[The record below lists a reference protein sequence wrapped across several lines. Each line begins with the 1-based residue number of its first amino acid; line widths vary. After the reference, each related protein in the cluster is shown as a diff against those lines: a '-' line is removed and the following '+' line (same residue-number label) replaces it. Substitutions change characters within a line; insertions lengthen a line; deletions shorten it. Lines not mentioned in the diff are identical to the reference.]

1 MCSGRWRTRAA
12 TTRGCPMSWDASPGA
27 GFTSGTPWLDL
38 HPLSGSVNAAAQV
51 DDPNSVFSHYRRL
64 IALRHAEPC
73 VAHGTFRM
81 LLADHEQLYC
91 FERSFGDTRLLV
103 VANLSSAAE
112 VVPDL
117 SELAAWSSAEPLIAS
132 VSGSSPAPADPLA
145 PWESRVFC
153 LA

>member
-1 MCSGRWRTRAA
+1 MGRFARRRLHHRYALA
-12 TTRGCPMSWDASPGA
+12 RP
-27 GFTSGTPWLDL
+27 
-38 HPLSGSVNAAAQV
+38 HPLAGSVNAAAQV

-64 IALRHAEPC
+64 IALRHVEPC
-73 VAHGTFRM
+73 VVHGTFRM

-103 VANLSSAAE
+103 VANLSSAAD
-112 VVPDL
+112 VFPDL

-132 VSGSSPAPADPLA
+132 VPGSCPAPTDPLA
-145 PWESRVFC
+145 PFESRVFR